1 MNGAGGCTKISPKP
15 SSPFNEDDEDFE
27 EVQAPEEEII
37 KKPVISNPTQFV

>member
-1 MNGAGGCTKISPKP
+1 MNGSGGCTKISPKP

-37 KKPVISNPTQFV
+37 KKPVIYNPTQFV